1 MASRIIRLHAST
13 TPPAMMRYGPALMVG
28 TSIAV
33 VGSFIASQL
42 TTSSRNL
49 DRAFAKYNS
58 PQSEASR
65 KRSFKAFWGEIKV
78 FATIFPKDD
87 CPLTFKE
94 RVAA

>member
-65 KRSFKAFWGEIKV
+65 KRSFEGAPDPRTNLLNCLGWK
-78 FATIFPKDD
+78 
-87 CPLTFKE
+87 
-94 RVAA
+94 